1 MQSTD
6 KKFNALNNPE
16 KRDIVTNAAKELI
29 SLFYYEQDTQ
39 MLDAFKSDLAELM
52 YEVDERKKCLNF
64 IQGKGEVFSKIYLL
78 LDFIGG
84 QGVSEEFVEGLEQLA
99 AQARKSLSTGTDDD
113 DEISPAEEA
122 RALRNIRQVMQQH
135 LNEYQVESKREA
147 MNAKMREYAA
157 TIDALNHD
165 DENDDQSVL
174 VAVKICRGSIN
185 SLSALQRIGDLA
197 MEFFDEAIQET
208 VQAGKDAFERAL
220 MNGDISDAFNRAL
233 EDACEEAKL
242 HCMGREISFDSER
255 IKDKAFTL
263 RNKFDDAVQDIIY
276 ASFDGISA
284 EFCGRL
290 DNLSEK
296 LIENFNK
303 E

>member
-39 MLDAFKSDLAELM
+39 MLDAFKSDLAGLI

-165 DENDDQSVL
+165 DE
-174 VAVKICRGSIN
+174 
-185 SLSALQRIGDLA
+185 
-197 MEFFDEAIQET
+197 
-208 VQAGKDAFERAL
+208 
-220 MNGDISDAFNRAL
+220 
-233 EDACEEAKL
+233 
-242 HCMGREISFDSER
+242 
-255 IKDKAFTL
+255 
-263 RNKFDDAVQDIIY
+263 
-276 ASFDGISA
+276 
-284 EFCGRL
+284 
-290 DNLSEK
+290 
-296 LIENFNK
+296 
-303 E
+303 